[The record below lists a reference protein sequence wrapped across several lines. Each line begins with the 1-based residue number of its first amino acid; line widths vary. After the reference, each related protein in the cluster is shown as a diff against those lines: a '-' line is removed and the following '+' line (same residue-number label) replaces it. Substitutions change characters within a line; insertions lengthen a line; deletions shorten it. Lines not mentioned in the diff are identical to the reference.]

1 MTLGDIWNFTL
12 LTFQDESVLTVGHLV
27 SALVLLLVGFLLS
40 NWLAR
45 FAGRRLRKT
54 HFTPDTVLVMQRV
67 LFFFLMLV
75 TVVMVLHTLNVP
87 LTSLTFMSGALALA
101 VGFGAQTIIN
111 NFISGWI
118 LMSERPL
125 RIGDFIEIDGSKGTV
140 ERIGNRSTQI
150 RRVDGVHLMIPNSVL
165 MERVLINWTLVDPNV
180 RTEVNIGVAYGSPVR
195 EVERLI
201 GQAVAEHA
209 LILEEPEPIVI
220 FDEFAESCL
229 RFQAQFWCRVEQG
242 GTGMQQIRSDV
253 RFRIDELLREAGI
266 TMAFPQRDV
275 HFFAKH
281 PIPVQLQGN
290 D

>member
-12 LTFQDESVLTVGHLV
+12 ITFQDESVLTVGHLV

-180 RTEVNIGVAYGSPVR
+180 RTEVNVGVAYGSPVR

-209 LILEEPEPIVI
+209 LILEDPAPIVI

>member
-1 MTLGDIWNFTL
+1 M
-12 LTFQDESVLTVGHLV
+12 
-27 SALVLLLVGFLLS
+27 
-40 NWLAR
+40 
-45 FAGRRLRKT
+45 
-54 HFTPDTVLVMQRV
+54 
-67 LFFFLMLV
+67 
-75 TVVMVLHTLNVP
+75 
-87 LTSLTFMSGALALA
+87 
-101 VGFGAQTIIN
+101 GFGAQTIIN

-180 RTEVNIGVAYGSPVR
+180 RTEVNVGVAYGSPVR

-209 LILEEPEPIVI
+209 LILEDPEPIVI

-275 HFFAKH
+275 HFFVKQ